1 MSPRAPFLRSARP
14 AALLA
19 LGGLAVHQLR
29 YLIAFG
35 SEDAAVLHREGHS
48 YLAEAVPV
56 LLALAIAA
64 IAARLVVAATDR
76 RSVPGASRST
86 ISTALRYAL
95 ALICVFSAQELA
107 EGVLAEGHPAG
118 AAALVGG
125 GAWVALPLSFALG
138 LVAALAER
146 ALDRAEAVIAVVLAG
161 PALRRQDSDSP
172 ELACPRLP
180 LRLVPRVAQGLAF
193 GFARRPPPAIPVS

>member
-146 ALDRAEAVIAVVLAG
+146 ALDRAEAVIAIVLAG
-161 PALRRQDSDSP
+161 PALRRKDSP
-172 ELACPRLP
+172 ELARARLP
-180 LRLVPRVAQGLAF
+180 LRRVPRPQGLAF

>member
-1 MSPRAPFLRSARP
+1 MSARAPLLRSARP

-35 SEDAAVLHREGHS
+35 SENSAVLHREGHA

-56 LLALAIAA
+56 LLALAIAT
-64 IAARLVVAATDR
+64 IAARLVVAAGDR
-76 RSVPGASRST
+76 GSTPGASRST

-146 ALDRAEAVIAVVLAG
+146 ALDRAEAVIAVVLAA
-161 PALRRQDSDSP
+161 PALRRQHSDSP
-172 ELACPRLP
+172 ALSRPRLP

-193 GFARRPPPAIPVS
+193 GFARRPPPVTPVP

>member
-1 MSPRAPFLRSARP
+1 MSPQAPFPRSARP

-35 SEDAAVLHREGHS
+35 PEGSAALHREGHA
-48 YLAEAVPV
+48 YLAEVVPV

-95 ALICVFSAQELA
+95 ALVCVFSAQELA
-107 EGVLAEGHPAG
+107 EGALAPGHPAG

-161 PALRRQDSDSP
+161 PARRRQDSP
-172 ELACPRLP
+172 EPARPGFP
-180 LRLVPRVAQGLAF
+180 LRFVPRVAKGLAF
-193 GFARRPPPAIPVS
+193 GFARRPPPAIAVS

>member
-35 SEDAAVLHREGHS
+35 SEDAAALHREGHA

-56 LLALAIAA
+56 LVALAIAA
-64 IAARLVVAATDR
+64 IAARLVVVATDH
-76 RSVPGASRST
+76 RSAPGASRST

-125 GAWVALPLSFALG
+125 GAWLAVPLSFALG
-138 LVAALAER
+138 LGAALAEW

-161 PALRRQDSDSP
+161 PSRRRQDSP
-172 ELACPRLP
+172 EPARPGLP
-180 LRLVPRVAQGLAF
+180 LRLVPRVAKGLAF
-193 GFARRPPPAIPVS
+193 GFARRPPPAIPVP